1 MPELIQVDSDFQET
15 KPQMKVSVDRDR
27 AAALGVSLSNVG
39 RTLETMLGSRI
50 VTTYVD
56 RGREYN
62 VILMGED
69 KARSSTDDL
78 TNLYVRSSLTNDLVP
93 LSNLVKISEHAGPPE
108 LRRHDR
114 MRSIT
119 LQAGLADG
127 VKLGEAIEKL
137 YAVASAT
144 LPASARLSWD
154 GESKEFLDSGSSL
167 YLTFGMALLIVFLVL
182 AAQFESFVNPLII
195 MVTVPLALMGA
206 VLGLW
211 LYASSINVFSQIG
224 VILLVGLSA
233 KNGVLIVE
241 FANQLRDRRMEFR
254 AAVVEAAA
262 VRLRPILMTSA
273 ATTFGALPLLLAS
286 GAGAESRQPIG
297 IVVVFGVAISAVLTL
312 FVVPALYVLFA
323 RYTHSPQHMSLI
335 IEKLRQSIGGDSSND
350 TTVETREE
358 KT

>member
-1 MPELIQVDSDFQET
+1 
-15 KPQMKVSVDRDR
+15 
-27 AAALGVSLSNVG
+27 
-39 RTLETMLGSRI
+39 
-50 VTTYVD
+50 
-56 RGREYN
+56 
-62 VILMGED
+62 
-69 KARSSTDDL
+69 
-78 TNLYVRSSLTNDLVP
+78 VP
-93 LSNLVKISEHAGPPE
+93 LSNLVKITEQAAPPE
-108 LRRHDR
+108 LRRFDR

-119 LQAGLADG
+119 VSAGLADG

-137 YAVASAT
+137 YATAQAT
-144 LPASARLSWD
+144 LPSSARLSWD

-182 AAQFESFVNPLII
+182 AAQFESFINPLII

-211 LYASSINVFSQIG
+211 VYASSVNVFSQIG

-241 FANQLRDRRMEFR
+241 FANQLRDRGIEFR
-254 AAVVEAAA
+254 SAVIEAAG

-297 IVVVFGVAISAVLTL
+297 IVIVFGVTISAILTL

-323 RYTHSPQHMSLI
+323 KRTHSPQHMSQM
-335 IEKLRQSIGGDSSND
+335 IEKLRQGIASGNSPDESGTD
-350 TTVETREE
+350 TREE
-358 KT
+358 QA